1 MPMLSRDRQYTARRA
16 RRRSERGQSNAVPF
30 VVDEARPVGAKHFS
44 SYVLKMKAS
53 NVNAMLFLSAPAD
66 GITLLRQM
74 KGQQLKLRYIHGL
87 AAFWPT
93 ELAKTLGNGGDY
105 VIHDGFWGEVN
116 LNAEELKDIGPMV
129 RERIEQEEAILR
141 DWLEE
146 QKGGTT

>member
-1 MPMLSRDRQYTARRA
+1 
-16 RRRSERGQSNAVPF
+16 
-30 VVDEARPVGAKHFS
+30 
-44 SYVLKMKAS
+44 MKGS

-74 KGQQLKLRYIHGL
+74 KDQQLKLRYIHGL

-93 ELAKTLGNGGDY
+93 ELVKTLGNGGDY